1 MNSTSLSTP
10 PVMVSAAQSEPWDI
24 VEVPPLLDFK
34 DLASIIKRRFWWL
47 IAIPFVC
54 VVLTIVYLYTLA
66 VPLYS
71 SSALIYVDPKF
82 EKTLQIENVQSS
94 SSDLD
99 SLNSLEKAITSDT
112 MIIRVVN
119 KLNLREEPDFM
130 PKSLRKRIAEGK
142 TVSDSRLL
150 SSIRDKRVSASL
162 IRPTRLLK
170 LTILDPDPDRAKLIA
185 ETFVSEFELFLGEQ
199 KRDEAGISEKGL
211 RVQADLAYKRALE
224 SEKQLEDFR
233 SSNPEFTVE
242 QDHELFAERLSKVGQ
257 DLNSATARVL
267 DLKSRVGTLESID
280 PEIEP
285 IRVIEAGGF
294 SGLKQVSD
302 IVAQR
307 TAANSNFAIAKSRYT
322 DSHPSFIQAR
332 LQVENAD
339 KELKSLATELKA
351 ALGSSLDAAEYN
363 ERLLKAEV
371 SELQGVLSKVKSA
384 SSKFRA
390 IQQKVETEWLVH
402 QNLQAKIGE
411 TSLSTEKSTA
421 ITSVMSAPMV
431 AYKPAK
437 PGKAISVLIA
447 GFLGSFLSVGIVGV
461 DLLRGRPYVD
471 GRQAEEH
478 LNVKTIARIPAPGAG
493 SENDQQLMSEL
504 SKVFYSPEHRQARFV
519 HVSSVSECQ
528 EGLRTSACLAAV
540 SARHGCSTLLISV
553 LAGTNS
559 NELVSFVPRESNTE
573 NLYTLTL
580 TADFLVAPNSAW
592 QLIGPHC
599 QNFQRIV
606 IESTAVSQDSQVPA
620 VLTSFADSNLLIVS
634 TERDTRNDTKHV
646 VTRLAECARAP
657 LSLIMQG

>member
-10 PVMVSAAQSEPWDI
+10 PVMVPAAPKEPWDI

-34 DLASIIKRRFWWL
+34 DLVSIIKRRFWWL
-47 IAIPFVC
+47 VAIPFVC
-54 VVLTIVYLYTLA
+54 VVLTIVYLFTIA

-82 EKTLQIENVQSS
+82 EKTLQIENVQASS

-112 MIIRVVN
+112 MIVRVVN

-130 PKSLRKRIAEGK
+130 PKSLRKRVAEGK
-142 TVSDSRLL
+142 PVSDSRLL
-150 SSIRDKRVSASL
+150 SSIRGKRVSAAL

-170 LTILDPDPDRAKLIA
+170 LTVLDPSPERAKLIA

-211 RVQADLAYKRALE
+211 RVQAELAYERALE
-224 SEKQLEDFR
+224 SEKQLEEFR
-233 SSNPEFTVE
+233 SANPEFTVE

-285 IRVIEAGGF
+285 IRAIETGGF

-302 IVAQR
+302 VMAQR

-322 DSHPSFIQAR
+322 ESHPSFIQAQ

-339 KELKSLATELKA
+339 KELKDLAK
-351 ALGSSLDAAEYN
+351 G
-363 ERLLKAEV
+363 
-371 SELQGVLSKVKSA
+371 KSA

-402 QNLQAKIGE
+402 QNLQARIGE
-411 TSLSTEKSTA
+411 TSLSTEKSSS
-421 ITSVMSAPMV
+421 ITTVMSAPIV
-431 AYKPAK
+431 PHKADK
-437 PGKAISVLIA
+437 GKAISVIIA
-447 GFLGSFLSVGIVGV
+447 GIFGSFLSAGFIGV

-471 GRQAEEH
+471 GRQAEDH
-478 LNVKTIARIPAPGAG
+478 LNVQTIARIPAPGVGA
-493 SENDQQLMSEL
+493 ENDQQLMSEL

-573 NLYTLTL
+573 NLFTLTL

-634 TERDTRNDTKHV
+634 TERDSRNDTKHV
-646 VTRLAECARAP
+646 VTRLTECARAP